1 MKISDHPNQTH
12 THTHGL
18 VYHLHGVCEDD
29 SIEPDEVLVVE
40 RVHGVDLT
48 DEVIQSVWLVQ
59 DVRLQ
64 TLHCHIQLE
73 KKKGGGVWGEVVIIV
88 ILFIKKKPDF

>member
-1 MKISDHPNQTH
+1 MY
-12 THTHGL
+12 GL

-29 SIEPDEVLVVE
+29 SVETDEVLVVE

-48 DEVIQSVWLVQ
+48 DEVVQSIRLVQ

-64 TLHCHIQLE
+64 TFHRHVQLE
-73 KKKGGGVWGEVVIIV
+73 KRWEKKE
-88 ILFIKKKPDF
+88 